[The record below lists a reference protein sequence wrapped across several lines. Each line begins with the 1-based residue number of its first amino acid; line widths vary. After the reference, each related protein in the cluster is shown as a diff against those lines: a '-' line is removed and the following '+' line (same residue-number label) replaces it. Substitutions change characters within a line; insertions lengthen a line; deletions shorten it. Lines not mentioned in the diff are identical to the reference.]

1 MADYVKFRYTLEE
14 GFPKHLIPQL
24 IKDFIEIITPVFLV
38 VGYETKNKVGEQ
50 THPHLHLHF
59 TTDKKVETIRKA
71 LTRKWKSEG
80 ETRTRAA
87 LYSLKYEEDVNDVDF
102 FFRYPLKQGNND
114 YDKFNIYPDGF
125 DKDVQ
130 IKCAIE
136 YYNTSVTIN
145 RQKMEKEL
153 NKTSTYDKLEEYLNN
168 IASDLPYIN
177 SSNVIK
183 LAVEFYIENKMAINA
198 ATIHGYCVTYCVTK
212 GLIDKSV
219 IYEKIKSLGIL

>member
-1 MADYVKFRYTLEE
+1 MANYVKFRYTLEE

-24 IKDFIEIITPVFLV
+24 IKDFIEIITPAVLV

-59 TTDKKVETIRKA
+59 TTDKKVESIRKA
-71 LTRKWKSEG
+71 LTRKWKDEG

-87 LYSLKYEEDVNDVDF
+87 LYSLKQEEDVKDVDF

-114 YDKFNIYPDGF
+114 YDKFNVYPDGF

-130 IKCAIE
+130 MKCAIE
-136 YYNTSVTIN
+136 YYNTSVMIN

-153 NKTSTYDKLEEYLNN
+153 NKTSTYDKLSEYLDSLALSVN
-168 IASDLPYIN
+168 LT
-177 SSNVIK
+177 SNLVIK
-183 LAVEFYIENKMAINA
+183 FAVQFYIDNKMAISA
-198 ATIHGYCVTYCVTK
+198 TTIHGYCVTYCVIN
-212 GLIDKSV
+212 GIIDKCV